1 MALSTNAATRKDLNV
16 KVPAMQHRHFAYIA
30 QTIAKIHQPKAREL
44 AANEFAIAMMDTNPN
59 FDRARFLAACNLT
72 R

>member
-1 MALSTNAATRKDLNV
+1 MALSTHAARRKDLDA

-44 AANEFAIAMMDTNPN
+44 AAHEFAIAMIDTNPN
-59 FDRARFLAACNLT
+59 FDRARFMAACNLA

>member
-1 MALSTNAATRKDLNV
+1 MALSPNAAMRKDRTA

-44 AANEFAIAMMDTNPN
+44 AAYEFAIAMMDTNPN
-59 FDRARFLAACNLT
+59 FDRSRFISACNLEG
-72 R
+72 